1 VIEPRSEIILVR
13 SLAESDLGLFSSHR
27 SSATSKQRAIAL
39 TSPAARVLLSPRLH
53 AARGTDI
60 DLICVYGAAATR
72 EPRHVGKVGKNWR
85 LGGRKLAGSE
95 FAFLDS
101 RDFVLIRS
109 VRGNDGDAPMMM
121 TFVGRQRER
130 LVHAGI
136 VAMVGDRLCDGVA
149 LIAEGGDAFD
159 ALAAAFP
166 CVPAHLALG
175 PARSAADDDDDGE
188 RGDRLPPPAAVA
200 DGG

>member
-1 VIEPRSEIILVR
+1 MTDLRTEVILVR
-13 SLAESDLGLFSSHR
+13 SLADSDLGLFSSHR
-27 SSATSKQRAIAL
+27 ASATSKQRAIAL
-39 TSPAARVLLSPRLH
+39 TSPAARTLLSPRLH
-53 AARGTDI
+53 AARGGEF
-60 DLICVYGAAATR
+60 DLICVYGTAATR
-72 EPRHVGKVGKNWR
+72 EPRHIGKVGKNWR

-101 RDFVLIRS
+101 RDFALVRS

-136 VAMVGDRLCDGVA
+136 VAMIGERLRDGVA
-149 LIAEGGDAFD
+149 VVAEGVDAFD
-159 ALAAAFP
+159 ALVAAFP
-166 CVPAHLALG
+166 CVPAQLALG
-175 PARSAADDDDDGE
+175 PARGVVEDDGE
-188 RGDRLPPPAAVA
+188 DLLSPVAVA

>member
-1 VIEPRSEIILVR
+1 MTDRPRDVILVR
-13 SLAESDLGLFSSHR
+13 SLAESDLGLFSAHR
-27 SSATSKQRAIAL
+27 ASATSKQRAIAI
-39 TSPAARVLLSPRLH
+39 TSPAARALLSLRLH
-53 AARGTDI
+53 ATKGAEFDV
-60 DLICVYGAAATR
+60 ICVYGAAATR

-101 RDFVLIRS
+101 RDFALIRS
-109 VRGNDGDAPMMM
+109 VRGNDGQAPMIM

-136 VAMVGDRLCDGVA
+136 VAMIGEQLRDGVA
-149 LIAEGGDAFD
+149 VIPEGGDAFL

-166 CVPAHLALG
+166 YVPANLVLG
-175 PARSAADDDDDGE
+175 ARAAPPGDE
-188 RGDRLPPPAAVA
+188 REEPLLTAAA